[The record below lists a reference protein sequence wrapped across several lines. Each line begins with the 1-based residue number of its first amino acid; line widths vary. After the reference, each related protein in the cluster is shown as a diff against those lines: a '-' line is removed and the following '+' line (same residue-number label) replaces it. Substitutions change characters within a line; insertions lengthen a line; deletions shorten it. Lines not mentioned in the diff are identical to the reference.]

1 MRTLDIDN
9 GHTEQSEH
17 VEALLQALERDKD
30 ALLKLSM
37 EVLVLLAVQC
47 IHWTGW
53 CSLPLRA
60 HRGCN
65 EVGNSAVV
73 TELVPGYRCF

>member
-1 MRTLDIDN
+1 MHN
-9 GHTEQSEH
+9 GHTVQSEH

-30 ALLKLSM
+30 ALLKLGM
-37 EVLVLLAVQC
+37 EVLALLAVQC

-53 CSLPLRA
+53 CSLPFRA
-60 HRGCN
+60 HRGFN
-65 EVGNSAVV
+65 KGGSSAVV